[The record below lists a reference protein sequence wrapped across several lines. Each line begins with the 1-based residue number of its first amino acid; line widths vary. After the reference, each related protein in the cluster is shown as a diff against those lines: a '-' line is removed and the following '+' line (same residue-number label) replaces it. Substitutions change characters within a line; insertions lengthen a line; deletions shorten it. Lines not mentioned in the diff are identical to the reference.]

1 MVPRINRS
9 LGAIFL
15 LGGIMATLNQK
26 YDHKSVESDKYQSWL
41 ENKLFK
47 SGDKSKPPFSIVI
60 PPPNVTGKLHLGHA
74 WDSTL
79 QDLLIRYKRLKGF
92 DALWLPGMDH
102 AGIATQAKVEQKL
115 REQKISRFDL
125 GREEFL
131 KVAWSWKEEYAT
143 HIRSQWAKLGL
154 ALDYSRE
161 RFTLDEGLSNAVK
174 EVFIKLYNE
183 GLIYRGERIINWDPV
198 QKTAL
203 SNIEVI
209 YEETKSKMYYFK
221 YLLADSKTEFLTVA
235 TTRPETMFGDVC
247 LVVNPTDPR
256 YKGLVGKKVIN
267 PSNNEIIPIIADEYV
282 EIGFGTGAMKCTPA
296 HDLNDFNIGQ
306 KYKLKMPICMNP
318 DGTMNQLAHKYKTMD
333 RFACRK
339 QLVEDLTKSNLVV
352 KIEEHINQ
360 VGYSERSH
368 AVVEPYLSK
377 QWFVKMKPL
386 AEAALKQQ
394 ASSGKVEFVPPRF
407 EKIFTNWL
415 EGVED
420 WCISRQLWWGHRIP
434 AYYHKVTGKVFVG
447 KNAPMDI
454 ENYLQDDD
462 VLDTWFSS
470 ALWPF
475 TTLGWPVG
483 GADFDRYYPTDV
495 LVTGYDIIFFWVSR
509 MIFQGIKF
517 TKEIPFKTTLIH
529 GLIRDS
535 QGRKMS
541 KSLGNGVDPMD
552 VIEEFGADALRFFL
566 TTNSAPGLDLRYF
579 HEKVEASWN
588 FINKI
593 WNASRFVMMN
603 IGEDFKPIKYKTSDL
618 NEIDKW
624 LLSRLSKTIND
635 VETNMDKFEFV
646 VAGSYLYNFI
656 WDDYCSWYIEMTK
669 VSLNGDNE
677 QQKNLTKTILFEAL
691 EAILKMI
698 HPFMPFVS
706 DEIYQTLNSSKNKF
720 LIQASWP
727 DFKLINNEVENYVN
741 SLIETIKLVRN
752 YKSENNLAPNA
763 KINLI
768 LGISDKSLNGFNERN
783 KEYLLRFGF
792 LNDLKLVNSIDKK
805 IAGQFY
811 TLNNLEVLIP
821 TEGSINVPEE
831 ISRIKI
837 QIETIEKEIAR
848 AEGMLKNPGFT
859 NKAPANKIEEEK
871 KKLQEFKNSLKANL
885 EKLNK
890 LKSLK

>member
-26 YDHKSVESDKYQSWL
+26 YDHKLVESNKYQSWL
-41 ENKLFK
+41 ENDLFQ

-115 REQKISRFDL
+115 REQKISRYDL

-161 RFTLDEGLSNAVK
+161 RFTLDDGLSNAVK

-209 YEETKSKMYYFK
+209 YEETNSKMYYFK
-221 YLLADSKTEFLTVA
+221 YLLVDSKNEFLTVA

-247 LVVNPTDPR
+247 VVVNPSDPR
-256 YKGLVGKKVIN
+256 YKGLIGKNVIN
-267 PSNNEIIPIIADEYV
+267 PSNNQIIPIISDEYV
-282 EIGFGTGAMKCTPA
+282 DIEFGTGAMKCTPA

-306 KYKLKMPICMNP
+306 KYKLEMPICMNP
-318 DGTMNQLAHKYKTMD
+318 DGSMNELAHKYKTMD

-339 QLVEDLTKSNLVV
+339 QLVDDLTKTNLVV
-352 KIEEHINQ
+352 KIEDHVNQ
-360 VGYSERSH
+360 VGYSERSR

-394 ASSGKVEFVPPRF
+394 TGNDKVDFVPARF

-415 EGVED
+415 EGIED

-434 AYYHKVTGKVFVG
+434 AYYHKVSGEVYVG
-447 KNAPMDI
+447 KNAPLDI

-475 TTLGWPVG
+475 STLGWPNAS
-483 GADFDRYYPTDV
+483 ADFDRYYPTDV

-509 MIFQGIKF
+509 MIFQGLKF
-517 TKEIPFKTTLIH
+517 TNQIPFKTTLIH

-552 VIEEFGADALRFFL
+552 VIEQFGADALRFFL

-603 IGEDFKPIKYKTSDL
+603 IGEDFKPVKYKNSDL
-618 NEIDKW
+618 NDIDRW
-624 LLSRLSKTIND
+624 ILSRLSKTISD
-635 VETNMDKFEFV
+635 VESNMDKFEFV

-656 WDDYCSWYIEMTK
+656 YDDYCSWYIEMTK

-677 QQKNLTKTILFEAL
+677 QEKNLTKTVLFEAL

-706 DEIYQTLNSSKNKF
+706 DEIYQTLHNSKVKF
-720 LIQASWP
+720 LIKASWP
-727 DFKLINNEVENYVN
+727 QFNNVNNDVETYVA

-752 YKSENNLAPNA
+752 YKSDNNLAPNA

-768 LGISDKSLNGFNERN
+768 IGVNDRALNSFVERN

-792 LNDLKLVNSIDKK
+792 LNNLKLVTSIDKK

-821 TEGSINVPEE
+821 TEGSINIADE
-831 ISRIKI
+831 IKRISL

-848 AEGMLKNPGFT
+848 AEGMLKNPGFV
-859 NKAPANKIEEEK
+859 NKAPANKIEEEQ
-871 KKLQEFKNSLKANL
+871 KKLSEFRNSLKANQ

>member
-1 MVPRINRS
+1 
-9 LGAIFL
+9 
-15 LGGIMATLNQK
+15 
-26 YDHKSVESDKYQSWL
+26 
-41 ENKLFK
+41 
-47 SGDKSKPPFSIVI
+47 
-60 PPPNVTGKLHLGHA
+60 
-74 WDSTL
+74 
-79 QDLLIRYKRLKGF
+79 
-92 DALWLPGMDH
+92 
-102 AGIATQAKVEQKL
+102 
-115 REQKISRFDL
+115 
-125 GREEFL
+125 
-131 KVAWSWKEEYAT
+131 
-143 HIRSQWAKLGL
+143 
-154 ALDYSRE
+154 
-161 RFTLDEGLSNAVK
+161 
-174 EVFIKLYNE
+174 
-183 GLIYRGERIINWDPV
+183 
-198 QKTAL
+198 
-203 SNIEVI
+203 
-209 YEETKSKMYYFK
+209 
-221 YLLADSKTEFLTVA
+221 
-235 TTRPETMFGDVC
+235 MFGDVC
-247 LVVNPTDPR
+247 VVVNPSDPR
-256 YKGLVGKKVIN
+256 YKGLIGKNVIN
-267 PSNNEIIPIIADEYV
+267 PSNNQIIPIISDEYV
-282 EIGFGTGAMKCTPA
+282 DIEFGTGAMKCTPA

-306 KYKLKMPICMNP
+306 KYKLEMPICMNP
-318 DGTMNQLAHKYKTMD
+318 DGSMNELANKYKTMD

-339 QLVEDLTKSNLVV
+339 QLVDDLTKTNLVV
-352 KIEEHINQ
+352 KIEDHVNQ
-360 VGYSERSH
+360 VGYSERSR

-394 ASSGKVEFVPPRF
+394 TGNDKVDFVPARF

-415 EGVED
+415 EGIED

-434 AYYHKVTGKVFVG
+434 AYYHKVSGEVYVG
-447 KNAPMDI
+447 KNAPLDI

-475 TTLGWPVG
+475 STLGWPDAS
-483 GADFDRYYPTDV
+483 ADFDRYYPTDV

-509 MIFQGIKF
+509 MIFQGLKF
-517 TKEIPFKTTLIH
+517 TNQIPFKTTLIH

-552 VIEEFGADALRFFL
+552 VIEQFGADALRFFL

-603 IGEDFKPIKYKTSDL
+603 IGEDFKPVKYKNSDL
-618 NEIDKW
+618 NDIDRW
-624 LLSRLSKTIND
+624 ILSRLSKTISD
-635 VETNMDKFEFV
+635 VESNMDKFEFV

-656 WDDYCSWYIEMTK
+656 YDDYCSWYIEMTK

-677 QQKNLTKTILFEAL
+677 QEKNLTKTVLFEAL

-706 DEIYQTLNSSKNKF
+706 DEIYQTLHNSKVKF
-720 LIQASWP
+720 LIKASWP
-727 DFKLINNEVENYVN
+727 QFNIVNNDVETYVA

-752 YKSENNLAPNA
+752 YKSDNNLAPNA

-768 LGISDKSLNGFNERN
+768 IGVNDKALNSFVERN

-792 LNDLKLVNSIDKK
+792 LNNLKLVTSIDKK

-821 TEGSINVPEE
+821 TEGSINIADE
-831 ISRIKI
+831 IKRISL

-848 AEGMLKNPGFT
+848 AEGMLKNPGFV
-859 NKAPANKIEEEK
+859 NKAPANKIEEEQ
-871 KKLQEFKNSLKANL
+871 KKLSEFRNSLKANQ

>member
-26 YDHKSVESDKYQSWL
+26 YDHKSVESNKYQTWL

-115 REQKISRFDL
+115 REQKISRYDL

-154 ALDYSRE
+154 ALDYSKE
-161 RFTLDEGLSNAVK
+161 RFTLDEGLSSAVK

-221 YLLADSKTEFLTVA
+221 YLLADNKAEFLTVA

-306 KYKLKMPICMNP
+306 KYKLNMPICMNP

-333 RFACRK
+333 RFVCRK

-360 VGYSERSH
+360 VGYSERSK

-386 AEAALKQQ
+386 AEAALKLQ
-394 ASSGKVEFVPPRF
+394 ASSSKVEFVPPRF

-415 EGVED
+415 EGIED

-434 AYYHKVTGKVFVG
+434 AYYHKVSGEVFVG
-447 KNAPMDI
+447 KNPPLDV

-475 TTLGWPVG
+475 STLGWPVG

-517 TKEIPFKTTLIH
+517 TKEKPFKTTLIH

-552 VIEEFGADALRFFL
+552 VIEEYGADALRFFL

-618 NEIDKW
+618 NDIDQW

-677 QQKNLTKTILFEAL
+677 EQKNLTKTILFEAL

-706 DEIYQTLNSSKNKF
+706 DEIYQTLYSSKNKF
-720 LIQASWP
+720 LLQASWP
-727 DFKLINNEVENYVN
+727 DFKLINNEVETYVN

-792 LNDLKLVNSIDKK
+792 LNDLKLVNSVDKK

-821 TEGSINVPEE
+821 TEGSINIPEE
-831 ISRIKI
+831 INRIKM

-848 AEGMLKNPGFT
+848 AEGMLKNPGFI

>member
-26 YDHKSVESDKYQSWL
+26 YDHKLVESNKYQSWL
-41 ENKLFK
+41 EKNLFQ

-115 REQKISRFDL
+115 REQKISRYDL

-161 RFTLDEGLSNAVK
+161 RFTLDDGLSNAVK

-183 GLIYRGERIINWDPV
+183 GLIYRGERIINWDPI

-209 YEETKSKMYYFK
+209 YEETNSKMYYFK
-221 YLLADSKTEFLTVA
+221 YLLADSKVEFLTVA

-247 LVVNPTDPR
+247 VVVNPKDPR
-256 YKGLVGKKVIN
+256 YKGLIGKSVIN
-267 PSNNEIIPIIADEYV
+267 PSNNQVIPIISDEYV
-282 EIGFGTGAMKCTPA
+282 DIEFGTGAMKCTPA

-306 KYKLKMPICMNP
+306 KYKLEMPICMNP
-318 DGTMNQLAHKYKTMD
+318 DGSMNELAHKYKAMD

-352 KIEEHINQ
+352 KIEDHVNQ
-360 VGYSERSH
+360 VGYSERSR

-394 ASSGKVEFVPPRF
+394 TGNDKVDFVPPRF

-415 EGVED
+415 EGIED

-434 AYYHKVTGKVFVG
+434 AYYHKASGEVYVG
-447 KNAPMDI
+447 KNAPLDI

-475 TTLGWPVG
+475 STLGWPSSS
-483 GADFDRYYPTDV
+483 ADFDRYYPTDV

-509 MIFQGIKF
+509 MIFQGLKF
-517 TKEIPFKTTLIH
+517 TNQIPFKTTLIH

-566 TTNSAPGLDLRYF
+566 TTNSAPGLDLRYY

-603 IGEDFKPIKYKTSDL
+603 IGEDFKPIKYKNSDL
-618 NEIDKW
+618 NDIDRW
-624 LLSRLSKTIND
+624 LLSRLSKTISD

-656 WDDYCSWYIEMTK
+656 YDDYCSWYIEMTK
-669 VSLNGDNE
+669 VSLNSENE
-677 QQKNLTKTILFEAL
+677 HEKNLTKTILFEAL

-706 DEIYQTLNSSKNKF
+706 DEIYQSLRNTKDKF

-727 DFKLINNEVENYVN
+727 QFNIVNNEVETYVA

-752 YKSENNLAPNA
+752 YKSENSLAPNA

-768 LGISDKSLNGFNERN
+768 LGINDKALNSFVERN
-783 KEYLLRFGF
+783 KDYLLRFGF
-792 LNDLKLVNSIDKK
+792 LNDLKLVSIIDKK

-821 TEGSINVPEE
+821 TEGSINIADE
-831 ISRIKI
+831 IKRISL
-837 QIETIEKEIAR
+837 QIETIEKEIVR
-848 AEGMLKNPGFT
+848 AEGMLKNPGFV
-859 NKAPANKIEEEK
+859 NKAPANKIEEEQ
-871 KKLQEFKNSLKANL
+871 KKLSEFKNSLKANQ

>member
-415 EGVED
+415 EGIED

-706 DEIYQTLNSSKNKF
+706 DEIYQTLHNSKNKF

-848 AEGMLKNPGFT
+848 AEGMLKNPGFI

>member
-1 MVPRINRS
+1 
-9 LGAIFL
+9 
-15 LGGIMATLNQK
+15 MATLNQK
-26 YDHKSVESDKYQSWL
+26 YDHKLVESNKYQSWL
-41 ENKLFK
+41 ENNLFQ

-115 REQKISRFDL
+115 REQKISRYDL

-131 KVAWSWKEEYAT
+131 NVAWSWKEEYAT

-161 RFTLDEGLSNAVK
+161 RFTLDDGLSNAVK

-209 YEETKSKMYYFK
+209 YEETNSKMYYFK
-221 YLLADSKTEFLTVA
+221 YLLADNKNEFLTVA

-247 LVVNPTDPR
+247 VVVNPTDPR
-256 YKGLVGKKVIN
+256 YKGLVGKNVIN
-267 PSNNEIIPIIADEYV
+267 PSNNQIIPIISDEYV
-282 EIGFGTGAMKCTPA
+282 DIEFGTGAMKCTPA

-306 KYKLKMPICMNP
+306 KYKLEMPICMNP
-318 DGTMNQLAHKYKTMD
+318 DGSMNELAHKYKTMD
-333 RFACRK
+333 RFDCRK
-339 QLVEDLTKSNLVV
+339 QLVDDLTKTNLVV
-352 KIEEHINQ
+352 KIEDHVNQ
-360 VGYSERSH
+360 VGYSERSR

-394 ASSGKVEFVPPRF
+394 TGNDKVDFVPPRF

-415 EGVED
+415 EGIED

-434 AYYHKVTGKVFVG
+434 AYYHKVSGEVYVG
-447 KNAPMDI
+447 KNAPLDI

-475 TTLGWPVG
+475 STLGWPNAS
-483 GADFDRYYPTDV
+483 ADFDRYYPTDV

-509 MIFQGIKF
+509 MIFQGLKF
-517 TKEIPFKTTLIH
+517 TNQIPFKTTLIH

-603 IGEDFKPIKYKTSDL
+603 IGEDFKPIKYKITDL
-618 NEIDKW
+618 NDIDRW
-624 LLSRLSKTIND
+624 LLSRLSKTISD
-635 VETNMDKFEFV
+635 VESNMDKFEFV

-656 WDDYCSWYIEMTK
+656 YDDYCSWYIEMTK

-677 QQKNLTKTILFEAL
+677 QEKNLTKTVLFEAL

-706 DEIYQTLNSSKNKF
+706 DEIYQTLHNSKAKF

-727 DFKLINNEVENYVN
+727 QFSFVNNEVETYVA
-741 SLIETIKLVRN
+741 SLIETIKLIRN

-763 KINLI
+763 KINLV
-768 LGISDKSLNGFNERN
+768 LGINDKALNSFAERN

-792 LNDLKLVNSIDKK
+792 LNDLKLVSSIDKK

-821 TEGSINVPEE
+821 TDGSINVADE
-831 ISRIKI
+831 IKRISL
-837 QIETIEKEIAR
+837 QIETIEKEIVR
-848 AEGMLKNPGFT
+848 AEGMLKNPGFI
-859 NKAPANKIEEEK
+859 NKAPANKIEEEQ
-871 KKLQEFKNSLKANL
+871 KKLSEFRNSLKANQ